1 MNGGSF
7 IFDGVASED
16 VKTIIQTRPTI
27 NTPKRKVTMKSTYGV
42 SGDVP
47 YDEGAY
53 ENTDMELL
61 MLINGT
67 DVIADRQALY
77 NLLDSQGVYK
87 DFVPYFDPDKT
98 YRVMLSDTLQFDNQ
112 NWYGN
117 IQVVQAKFTVKPY
130 KYLINSDT
138 VVVWQVQDASG
149 IYIPTTSLNNPT
161 NYASQPIITLEG
173 TGAVTLTVNGVAFNI
188 LNVQDT
194 ITLSSERYAAY
205 QEYIPG
211 VLTSMN
217 SQIAFRDYPVL
228 RPGTNTISV
237 TGNVTQL
244 TIEPRWRSLV

>member
-16 VKTIIQTRPTI
+16 LKTVIQTRPTI
-27 NTPKRKVTMKSTYGV
+27 EVPKRKVTMKTVYGMD
-42 SGDVP
+42 GDMP

-53 ENTDMELL
+53 ANTSMELL

-77 NLLDSQGVYK
+77 NVIDTQGIYK

-98 YRVMLSDTLQFDNQ
+98 YRVMLSDALQIDHQ

-117 IQVVQAKFTVKPY
+117 VQVVQAKFTVKPY
-130 KYLINSDT
+130 KYLVANDPVT
-138 VVVWQVQDASG
+138 LTGTSG
-149 IYIPTTSLNNPT
+149 TIVNPT
-161 NYASQPIITLEG
+161 NYTSQPIITIQG
-173 TGAVTLTVNGVAFNI
+173 TGPVTLTVNGKDFNI
-188 LNVQDT
+188 IGVQDT
-194 ITLSSERYAAY
+194 ITLSSERQAAY

-217 SQIAFRDYPVL
+217 SQIGTRDYPVL
-228 RPGTNTISV
+228 KPGINTIST
-237 TGNVTQL
+237 TGNVTL
-244 TIEPRWRSLV
+244 ITIEPRWRSLV